1 MTERTSVFNDFRGRC
16 TVCGAPTNAAGGDYR
31 ITTSR
36 NAVDDSYVWRVIDH
50 NTPMHVKLQVLTIHG
65 IAQHDVLTQSNKE
78 FYTHWTPLPRKAT

>member
-1 MTERTSVFNDFRGRC
+1 MTDATIYQDFRGRC
-16 TVCGAPTNAAGGDYR
+16 TICGMPTTPAGADFR

-36 NAVDDSYVWRVIDH
+36 NAVDDNYVWRPIDD

-65 IAQHDVLTQSNKE
+65 IAQHDKLTRDNLE